1 MQNPVSNNGDKQ
13 TAGHDDQKVDVLGN
27 LEAFK
32 KTLQELPSLF
42 EEVLKEQKCSDG
54 KDPDD
59 MIIIGSEESIEQK
72 GRAGKLTNGKP
83 AAAVSGK
90 TADTVLGS
98 LDGEEEYSV
107 ALSDP
112 KIDNPAATDTEARAA
127 NAPSRRLKFYTIKT
141 LCQAGDNPKSMEG
154 VPRNR
159 AYHLAADHHIHHGF
173 VSIDS

>member
-1 MQNPVSNNGDKQ
+1 MQNPVSNDGNKQ
-13 TAGHDDQKVDVLGN
+13 TVGHDQKVDVVGN

-42 EEVLKEQKCSDG
+42 EEVLKEQKCMDG

-72 GRAGKLTNGKP
+72 EGAGKLTNGKP
-83 AAAVSGK
+83 AEAVNGK
-90 TADTVLGS
+90 TADTVSGS

-127 NAPSRRLKFYTIKT
+127 NQSSRRLKFYTIKT
-141 LCQAGDNPKSMEG
+141 LCQAGLVAKI
-154 VPRNR
+154 
-159 AYHLAADHHIHHGF
+159 HKAACQL
-173 VSIDS
+173 